1 MGTHSEKQALRLAT
15 SRLAELLEIP
25 SEVVESRPHPHD
37 GRVDAVI
44 TAGPYR
50 FVVEYKGSGRAA
62 PVASAIEQL
71 RRFGSMGG
79 TPSIPVVLVPFMG
92 DVGRKL
98 CSDAGVG
105 WLDLS
110 GNAHIFAP
118 GLRIHVEGMP
128 NQYKA
133 RGRPSNAFA
142 PKSSRIARWL
152 LMNPRVWFSQGV
164 IADSTS
170 MDQGFTSRIL
180 ARLVEDG
187 LVERNAGGGF
197 RPRDPVLLL
206 DAWREVYDF
215 SKHHVIEGHVSARSG
230 DGLLRKMSMYLKDA
244 GVPFAAT
251 GLAGAWL
258 IDHFAG
264 FRITTV
270 YIEDLLEDE
279 LLDSVGFR
287 PEPRGANVWLVI
299 PNDTDVI
306 WSGEEREESGELI
319 PCVHPIQVYLDLNG
333 HPERAKDAAEKLR
346 ARLIA
351 EWAMG
356 DD

>member
-1 MGTHSEKQALRLAT
+1 MGAVSEQRAIRLAT
-15 SRLAELLEIP
+15 AILAELLEIP
-25 SEVVESRPHPHD
+25 SEVVDPHYEPHE

-44 TAGPYR
+44 AAGPYR
-50 FVVEYKGSGRAA
+50 FVIEYKGSGRAA
-62 PVASAIEQL
+62 PVSKAIDQL
-71 RRFGSMGG
+71 RRFGSVGVQ
-79 TPSIPVVLVPFMG
+79 PSIPVVLVPFMG

-118 GLRIHVEGMP
+118 GLRIHVEGKP
-128 NQYKA
+128 NQYKE
-133 RGRPSNAFA
+133 RGRPSSAFA
-142 PKSSRIARWL
+142 PKSSRVARWL
-152 LMNPRVWFSQGV
+152 LMNPRDWFSQSV

-180 ARLVEDG
+180 ARLVQDG
-187 LVERNAGGGF
+187 LVERNTDGEF

-206 DAWREVYDF
+206 DAWREVYEF
-215 SKHHVIEGHVSARSG
+215 SKHHAIKGHVSARSG
-230 DGLLRKMSMYLKDA
+230 DELLRKLSRRLKDA

-270 YIEDLLEDE
+270 CIENPLDDGV
-279 LLDSVGFR
+279 LDSIGFR
-287 PEPRGANVWLVI
+287 PEPRGANVWFVV
-299 PNDTDVI
+299 PNDLEVI
-306 WSGEEREESGELI
+306 WSGEEREEGGDLI
-319 PCVHPIQVYLDLNG
+319 PCVHQVQVYLDLKG

-346 ARLIA
+346 ERLIA
-351 EWAMG
+351 DWAKSDG
-356 DD
+356 

>member
-1 MGTHSEKQALRLAT
+1 MGMPSEKHAIRLAT
-15 SRLAELLEIP
+15 SMLAELLEIP
-25 SEVVESRPHPHD
+25 SEIVDPRLLIYGD
-37 GRVDAVI
+37 RIDAVI
-44 TAGPYR
+44 AAGPYR
-50 FVVEYKGSGRAA
+50 FVIEYKGSGRAA
-62 PVASAIEQL
+62 PVSKAIDQL
-71 RRFGSMGG
+71 RRFGSVGVE
-79 TPSIPVVLVPFMG
+79 PSIPVVLVPFMG

-118 GLRIHVEGMP
+118 GLRIHVEGKP

-133 RGRPSNAFA
+133 RGRPSSAFA

-152 LMNPRVWFSQGV
+152 LMNPRDWFSQSV

-187 LVERNAGGGF
+187 LVERNVAGEF

-215 SKHHVIEGHVSARSG
+215 TKHHVIKGHVSARSG
-230 DGLLRKMSMYLKDA
+230 DELLRKLSRRLKDA

-270 YIEDLLEDE
+270 YIENP
-279 LLDSVGFR
+279 LDDGVLDGIGFR
-287 PEPRGANVWLVI
+287 LEPRGANVWFVV
-299 PNDTDVI
+299 PNDLEVI
-306 WSGEEREESGELI
+306 WSGEEWEEDGDLI
-319 PCVHPIQVYLDLNG
+319 PCVHPVQVYLDLKG
-333 HPERAKDAAEKLR
+333 HPERATDAAEKLR
-346 ARLIA
+346 ERLIA
-351 EWAMG
+351 DWVKG
-356 DD
+356 DG